1 LAFSSN
7 KSSTVRS
14 AGHVAYMR
22 EKRNT
27 CKFLIADSEGKQPLA
42 DLGDSGG

>member
-1 LAFSSN
+1 MRPAE
-7 KSSTVRS
+7 
-14 AGHVAYMR
+14 HVAYMR

-27 CKFLIADSEGKQPLA
+27 CKFLIADSGGKQPLA

>member
-1 LAFSSN
+1 M
-7 KSSTVRS
+7 RS
-14 AGHVAYMR
+14 AGQVAYTR

-42 DLGDSGG
+42 DLGESGG